1 MMKVDQGGTVNDDS
15 EVDESHGNAH
25 AKSVNVDE
33 AIPDVG
39 AEGGYTGECIP
50 LKRRSGR
57 R

>member
-1 MMKVDQGGTVNDDS
+1 MKVDQGGRVYDDS

-25 AKSVNVDE
+25 ANSVNVDE

-39 AEGGYTGECIP
+39 AEGGCTVECIP
-50 LKRRSGR
+50 RKRRSGR